1 MPLPNSSLTYR
12 TLAFLCCALA
22 VSSGCEKTMTNSA
35 DDNTTRTEMD
45 IDDMR
50 SKVTL
55 SGISSG
61 GYMAVQTHV
70 ALADR
75 IRGAAAIA
83 AGPYHCAEGSV
94 TKALGPCLK
103 GDGLSVA
110 PLLSF
115 ARENAGAGKIA
126 SLDALAKTRAW
137 VYQGSADAV
146 VSPAAGQALADF
158 YAAFL
163 PADNIRYVT
172 SIASGHG
179 WPTEATGVPCP
190 ETGGD
195 FINACG
201 FDAAGEFLNFFYDGL
216 KAPAGSGLSSS
227 LQEIDL
233 SGTIASG
240 SAISDS
246 GFMYVPTTCATSM
259 DDCNLHIAFHGCR
272 QGAEFVED
280 RFASQV
286 GLNEWADSNN
296 MVVVYPQIEKSLL
309 NPQGCW
315 DWWGYSGSDYDLAS
329 GEQVAA
335 VNSIIEA
342 FARDELLR

>member
-1 MPLPNSSLTYR
+1 MPLPNSSLTYSALFLLCGS
-12 TLAFLCCALA
+12 LAA
-22 VSSGCEKTMTNSA
+22 VSGCEQSMTNLT
-35 DDNTTRTEMD
+35 DDNASPAEMD

-61 GYMAVQTHV
+61 GYMAVQAHV

-75 IRGAAAIA
+75 IRGAAALA
-83 AGPYHCAEGSV
+83 AGPFHCAEGSV

-103 GDGLSVA
+103 GDGLSIE

-126 SLDALAKTRAW
+126 RLEALAGTRAW
-137 VYQGSADAV
+137 VYQGSSDTV
-146 VSPAAGQALADF
+146 VSPVAGKALFDF
-158 YAAFL
+158 YAAFM

-172 SIASGHG
+172 SVASGHG

-201 FDAAGEFLNFFYDGL
+201 FDAAGEFLNFLYDGL
-216 KAPAGSGLSSS
+216 NAPSGSGLSAS

-233 SGTIASG
+233 SGIASG
-240 SAISDS
+240 SAIADS
-246 GFMYVPTTCATSM
+246 GFAYVPASCAASM
-259 DDCNLHIAFHGCR
+259 SNCNLHIAFHGCR
-272 QGAEFVED
+272 QGAEFVDD
-280 RFASQV
+280 RFASQA
-286 GLNEWADSNN
+286 GINEWADSND
-296 MVVVYPQIEKSLL
+296 MVVVYPQIEKSML

-335 VNSIIEA
+335 VNAIIEA
-342 FARDELLR
+342 FARDELLN